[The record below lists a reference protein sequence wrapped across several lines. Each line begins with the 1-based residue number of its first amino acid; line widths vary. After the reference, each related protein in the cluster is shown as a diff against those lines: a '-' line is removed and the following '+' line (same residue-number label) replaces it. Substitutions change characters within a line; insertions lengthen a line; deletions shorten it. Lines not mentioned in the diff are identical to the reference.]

1 MKKQL
6 RSRFLAMMIPLTL
19 LFVFVAQSAY
29 GANPTKKLLTLSFNK
44 TPLATALKAV
54 EKKSGCKVLFTYDEV
69 QSYHVTAT
77 VKKEPLTHAMTAI
90 LKGLPFQYK
99 LNGNFVIVS
108 KNAQAAV
115 QPAQKAAGNKVF
127 GVIVDEEG
135 EPLIGVTVRIKG
147 TGKGTIT
154 NFDGEFSLEDD
165 NRKTP
170 LLFSYIGK
178 EDIEKLPVYG
188 KSMKLVMRDS
198 QVGKKLDEVIVV
210 GYGTMKKR
218 DVTGSISSIS
228 SKEIENKMA
237 TNVYEALQGSTAG
250 VQVVSGSGQPGESS
264 TIKVRGTST
273 FSSEGVSPLYIVD
286 GAPMESIDDINPS
299 DIVSVEVL
307 KDAASAAI
315 YGSRSA
321 NGVIIVTTRGGQE
334 GKPEINVKYYH
345 SWGKLS
351 HKIPQA
357 NRADRL
363 FYDQARRNYFLTYG
377 GGNPDQSMDILQDP
391 YNYFFNVDND
401 YLDMITQVGNKDE
414 VDVSIGGGSK
424 ALKYFVNTAYYNERG
439 IIDNTGYQRFST
451 RVNADYSPSKWLSMG
466 SRMSLSYSKKE
477 GVNEGQLLSSV
488 LSRRPYF
495 NTTYSDGSIVGVFN
509 GQKNPVALINY
520 TTDFTNSYKANFYQY
535 FNFKFNKHLSFR
547 TNINANFYL
556 DKRKKLI
563 PSLITD
569 EWQKSNNGYSYNY
582 LNWNWMNENYFTYT
596 RNWGAHHF
604 TGMAGMSVQKWYY
617 ENENIAGMNASTD
630 YIYTLNAFA
639 ANLDLSATGSV
650 ETRHSLASFYT
661 RITYDYLRRY
671 LLTLNV
677 RRDGSSRFAKN
688 NKWGNF
694 PSASFGWRFSDEKFM
709 KGARKVM
716 TDGKIR
722 VSYGV
727 TGNQSIGN
735 YEYVYSYTPSNIYD
749 GVGGVKPARIGSSDL
764 KWEETR
770 QFDLGLDLN
779 FFNNRLVVTADYYYK
794 YTDGLLA
801 NYQLPKRNWFLLH
814 PQEHW

>member
-115 QPAQKAAGNKVF
+115 LPAQKAAGNKVF

-178 EDIEKLPVYG
+178 EDVEKLPVYG
-188 KSMKLVMRDS
+188 KSMKLVMKDS

-509 GQKNPVALINY
+509 GQKNPVALINN

-569 EWQKSNNGYSYNY
+569 EWQKSNKRLLLQLLELELDERELLY
-582 LNWNWMNENYFTYT
+582 LHT
-596 RNWGAHHF
+596 
-604 TGMAGMSVQKWYY
+604 
-617 ENENIAGMNASTD
+617 
-630 YIYTLNAFA
+630 
-639 ANLDLSATGSV
+639 
-650 ETRHSLASFYT
+650 
-661 RITYDYLRRY
+661 
-671 LLTLNV
+671 
-677 RRDGSSRFAKN
+677 
-688 NKWGNF
+688 
-694 PSASFGWRFSDEKFM
+694 
-709 KGARKVM
+709 
-716 TDGKIR
+716 
-722 VSYGV
+722 
-727 TGNQSIGN
+727 
-735 YEYVYSYTPSNIYD
+735 
-749 GVGGVKPARIGSSDL
+749 
-764 KWEETR
+764 
-770 QFDLGLDLN
+770 
-779 FFNNRLVVTADYYYK
+779 
-794 YTDGLLA
+794 
-801 NYQLPKRNWFLLH
+801 
-814 PQEHW
+814 

>member
-115 QPAQKAAGNKVF
+115 LPAQKAAGNKVF

-188 KSMKLVMRDS
+188 KSMKLVMKDS

-509 GQKNPVALINY
+509 GQKNPVALINN

-688 NKWGNF
+688 NK
-694 PSASFGWRFSDEKFM
+694 
-709 KGARKVM
+709 
-716 TDGKIR
+716 
-722 VSYGV
+722 
-727 TGNQSIGN
+727 
-735 YEYVYSYTPSNIYD
+735 
-749 GVGGVKPARIGSSDL
+749 
-764 KWEETR
+764 
-770 QFDLGLDLN
+770 
-779 FFNNRLVVTADYYYK
+779 
-794 YTDGLLA
+794 
-801 NYQLPKRNWFLLH
+801 
-814 PQEHW
+814 

>member
-115 QPAQKAAGNKVF
+115 LPAQKAAGNKVF

-188 KSMKLVMRDS
+188 KSMKLVMKDS

-509 GQKNPVALINY
+509 GQKNPVALINN

-547 TNINANFYL
+547 TNINANIYL

-617 ENENIAGMNASTD
+617 EISMS
-630 YIYTLNAFA
+630 
-639 ANLDLSATGSV
+639 
-650 ETRHSLASFYT
+650 
-661 RITYDYLRRY
+661 
-671 LLTLNV
+671 
-677 RRDGSSRFAKN
+677 
-688 NKWGNF
+688 
-694 PSASFGWRFSDEKFM
+694 
-709 KGARKVM
+709 
-716 TDGKIR
+716 
-722 VSYGV
+722 
-727 TGNQSIGN
+727 
-735 YEYVYSYTPSNIYD
+735 
-749 GVGGVKPARIGSSDL
+749 
-764 KWEETR
+764 
-770 QFDLGLDLN
+770 
-779 FFNNRLVVTADYYYK
+779 
-794 YTDGLLA
+794 
-801 NYQLPKRNWFLLH
+801 
-814 PQEHW
+814 

>member
-54 EKKSGCKVLFTYDEV
+54 EKESGCKVLFTYDEV
-69 QSYHVTAT
+69 QPYHVTAS

-115 QPAQKAAGNKVF
+115 LPAQKAAGNKVF

-188 KSMKLVMRDS
+188 KSMKLVMKDS

-509 GQKNPVALINY
+509 GQKNPVALINN

-630 YIYTLNAFA
+630 YI
-639 ANLDLSATGSV
+639 
-650 ETRHSLASFYT
+650 
-661 RITYDYLRRY
+661 
-671 LLTLNV
+671 
-677 RRDGSSRFAKN
+677 
-688 NKWGNF
+688 
-694 PSASFGWRFSDEKFM
+694 
-709 KGARKVM
+709 
-716 TDGKIR
+716 
-722 VSYGV
+722 
-727 TGNQSIGN
+727 
-735 YEYVYSYTPSNIYD
+735 
-749 GVGGVKPARIGSSDL
+749 
-764 KWEETR
+764 
-770 QFDLGLDLN
+770 
-779 FFNNRLVVTADYYYK
+779 
-794 YTDGLLA
+794 
-801 NYQLPKRNWFLLH
+801 
-814 PQEHW
+814 

>member
-188 KSMKLVMRDS
+188 KSMKLVMKDS

-509 GQKNPVALINY
+509 GQKNPVALINN

-582 LNWNWMNENYFTYT
+582 LNWNWMNENYFT
-596 RNWGAHHF
+596 
-604 TGMAGMSVQKWYY
+604 
-617 ENENIAGMNASTD
+617 
-630 YIYTLNAFA
+630 
-639 ANLDLSATGSV
+639 
-650 ETRHSLASFYT
+650 
-661 RITYDYLRRY
+661 
-671 LLTLNV
+671 
-677 RRDGSSRFAKN
+677 
-688 NKWGNF
+688 
-694 PSASFGWRFSDEKFM
+694 
-709 KGARKVM
+709 
-716 TDGKIR
+716 
-722 VSYGV
+722 
-727 TGNQSIGN
+727 
-735 YEYVYSYTPSNIYD
+735 
-749 GVGGVKPARIGSSDL
+749 
-764 KWEETR
+764 
-770 QFDLGLDLN
+770 
-779 FFNNRLVVTADYYYK
+779 
-794 YTDGLLA
+794 
-801 NYQLPKRNWFLLH
+801 
-814 PQEHW
+814 

>member
-1 MKKQL
+1 
-6 RSRFLAMMIPLTL
+6 MMIPLTL

-115 QPAQKAAGNKVF
+115 LPAQKAAGNKVF

-178 EDIEKLPVYG
+178 EDVEKLPVYG
-188 KSMKLVMRDS
+188 KSMKLVMKDS

-509 GQKNPVALINY
+509 GQKNPVALINN

-694 PSASFGWRFSDEKFM
+694 PSASFE
-709 KGARKVM
+709 
-716 TDGKIR
+716 
-722 VSYGV
+722 
-727 TGNQSIGN
+727 IGRAH
-735 YEYVYSYTPSNIYD
+735 V
-749 GVGGVKPARIGSSDL
+749 
-764 KWEETR
+764 
-770 QFDLGLDLN
+770 
-779 FFNNRLVVTADYYYK
+779 
-794 YTDGLLA
+794 
-801 NYQLPKRNWFLLH
+801 
-814 PQEHW
+814 

>member
-115 QPAQKAAGNKVF
+115 LPAQKAAGNKVF

-188 KSMKLVMRDS
+188 KSMKLVMKDS

-509 GQKNPVALINY
+509 GQKNPVALINN

-617 ENENIAGMNASTD
+617 E
-630 YIYTLNAFA
+630 TL
-639 ANLDLSATGSV
+639 V
-650 ETRHSLASFYT
+650 
-661 RITYDYLRRY
+661 
-671 LLTLNV
+671 
-677 RRDGSSRFAKN
+677 SR
-688 NKWGNF
+688 
-694 PSASFGWRFSDEKFM
+694 
-709 KGARKVM
+709 
-716 TDGKIR
+716 
-722 VSYGV
+722 
-727 TGNQSIGN
+727 
-735 YEYVYSYTPSNIYD
+735 
-749 GVGGVKPARIGSSDL
+749 
-764 KWEETR
+764 
-770 QFDLGLDLN
+770 
-779 FFNNRLVVTADYYYK
+779 
-794 YTDGLLA
+794 
-801 NYQLPKRNWFLLH
+801 
-814 PQEHW
+814 

>member
-29 GANPTKKLLTLSFNK
+29 GAGPTKKLLTLSFNK

-54 EKKSGCKVLFTYDEV
+54 EKESGCKVLFTYDEV

-99 LNGNFVIVS
+99 LNGKFVVVS

-154 NFDGEFSLEDD
+154 NFDGEFTLEDD

-188 KSMKLVMRDS
+188 QSMKLVMKDS

-401 YLDMITQVGNKDE
+401 YLDMITQVGNKNE

-709 KGARKVM
+709 KAPVR
-716 TDGKIR
+716 
-722 VSYGV
+722 
-727 TGNQSIGN
+727 
-735 YEYVYSYTPSNIYD
+735 
-749 GVGGVKPARIGSSDL
+749 
-764 KWEETR
+764 
-770 QFDLGLDLN
+770 
-779 FFNNRLVVTADYYYK
+779 
-794 YTDGLLA
+794 
-801 NYQLPKRNWFLLH
+801 
-814 PQEHW
+814 

>member
-115 QPAQKAAGNKVF
+115 LPAQKAAGNKVF

-188 KSMKLVMRDS
+188 KSMKLVMKDS

-509 GQKNPVALINY
+509 GQKNPVALINN

-604 TGMAGMSVQKWYY
+604 TGMARY
-617 ENENIAGMNASTD
+617 ERSEMV
-630 YIYTLNAFA
+630 L
-639 ANLDLSATGSV
+639 
-650 ETRHSLASFYT
+650 
-661 RITYDYLRRY
+661 
-671 LLTLNV
+671 
-677 RRDGSSRFAKN
+677 
-688 NKWGNF
+688 
-694 PSASFGWRFSDEKFM
+694 
-709 KGARKVM
+709 
-716 TDGKIR
+716 
-722 VSYGV
+722 
-727 TGNQSIGN
+727 
-735 YEYVYSYTPSNIYD
+735 
-749 GVGGVKPARIGSSDL
+749 
-764 KWEETR
+764 
-770 QFDLGLDLN
+770 
-779 FFNNRLVVTADYYYK
+779 
-794 YTDGLLA
+794 
-801 NYQLPKRNWFLLH
+801 
-814 PQEHW
+814 

>member
-1 MKKQL
+1 
-6 RSRFLAMMIPLTL
+6 MMIPLTL

-115 QPAQKAAGNKVF
+115 LPAQKAAGNKVF

-178 EDIEKLPVYG
+178 EDVEKLPVYG
-188 KSMKLVMRDS
+188 KSMKLVMKDS
-198 QVGKKLDEVIVV
+198 QVGKKLNEVIVV

-509 GQKNPVALINY
+509 GQKNPVALINN

-764 KWEETR
+764 KIGR
-770 QFDLGLDLN
+770 AH
-779 FFNNRLVVTADYYYK
+779 V
-794 YTDGLLA
+794 
-801 NYQLPKRNWFLLH
+801 
-814 PQEHW
+814 

>member
-108 KNAQAAV
+108 KNAQAAA

-135 EPLIGVTVRIKG
+135 EPLIGVTIRIKG

-154 NFDGEFSLEDD
+154 NFDGEFTLEDD

-188 KSMKLVMRDS
+188 QSMKLVMKDS

-401 YLDMITQVGNKDE
+401 YLDMITQVGNKNE

-709 KGARKVM
+709 KAPVR
-716 TDGKIR
+716 
-722 VSYGV
+722 
-727 TGNQSIGN
+727 
-735 YEYVYSYTPSNIYD
+735 
-749 GVGGVKPARIGSSDL
+749 
-764 KWEETR
+764 
-770 QFDLGLDLN
+770 
-779 FFNNRLVVTADYYYK
+779 
-794 YTDGLLA
+794 
-801 NYQLPKRNWFLLH
+801 
-814 PQEHW
+814 

>member
-6 RSRFLAMMIPLTL
+6 RSRLLVMMIPLTL

-29 GANPTKKLLTLSFNK
+29 GADPTKKLLTLSFNK
-44 TPLATALKAV
+44 TPLATALKTV
-54 EKKSGCKVLFTYDEV
+54 EKESGCKVLFTYDEV
-69 QSYHVTAT
+69 QTYHVTAT

-99 LNGNFVIVS
+99 LNGKFVVVS
-108 KNAQAAV
+108 KQAQAA
-115 QPAQKAAGNKVF
+115 QPAKKAAGNKVF

-154 NFDGEFSLEDD
+154 NFDGEFTLEDD

-188 KSMKLVMRDS
+188 QSMKLVMKDS

-351 HKIPQA
+351 HKVPQA

-509 GQKNPVALINY
+509 GQKNPLALINY

-694 PSASFGWRFSDEKFM
+694 PSASFGWRFSDEPFL

-716 TDGKIR
+716 TDGKLR

-749 GVGGVKPARIGSSDL
+749 GVGGVRPARIGSSDL

-794 YTDGLLA
+794 YTDG
-801 NYQLPKRNWFLLH
+801 
-814 PQEHW
+814 

>member
-115 QPAQKAAGNKVF
+115 LPAQKAAGNKVF

-188 KSMKLVMRDS
+188 KSMKLVMKDS

-509 GQKNPVALINY
+509 GQKNPVALINN

-547 TNINANFYL
+547 TNINANIYL

-749 GVGGVKPARIGSSDL
+749 GVGGVKPAVSVLQI
-764 KWEETR
+764 
-770 QFDLGLDLN
+770 
-779 FFNNRLVVTADYYYK
+779 
-794 YTDGLLA
+794 
-801 NYQLPKRNWFLLH
+801 
-814 PQEHW
+814 

>member
-115 QPAQKAAGNKVF
+115 LPAQKAAGNKVF

-188 KSMKLVMRDS
+188 KSMKLVMKDS

-509 GQKNPVALINY
+509 GQKNPVALINN

-630 YIYTLNAFA
+630 YI
-639 ANLDLSATGSV
+639 
-650 ETRHSLASFYT
+650 
-661 RITYDYLRRY
+661 
-671 LLTLNV
+671 
-677 RRDGSSRFAKN
+677 
-688 NKWGNF
+688 
-694 PSASFGWRFSDEKFM
+694 
-709 KGARKVM
+709 
-716 TDGKIR
+716 
-722 VSYGV
+722 
-727 TGNQSIGN
+727 
-735 YEYVYSYTPSNIYD
+735 
-749 GVGGVKPARIGSSDL
+749 
-764 KWEETR
+764 
-770 QFDLGLDLN
+770 
-779 FFNNRLVVTADYYYK
+779 
-794 YTDGLLA
+794 
-801 NYQLPKRNWFLLH
+801 
-814 PQEHW
+814 

>member
-115 QPAQKAAGNKVF
+115 LPAQKAAGNKVF

-188 KSMKLVMRDS
+188 KSMKLVMKGS

-639 ANLDLSATGSV
+639 ANLDFLQQAVWKLATLWLLSTHV
-650 ETRHSLASFYT
+650 SLT
-661 RITYDYLRRY
+661 T
-671 LLTLNV
+671 TC
-677 RRDGSSRFAKN
+677 
-688 NKWGNF
+688 
-694 PSASFGWRFSDEKFM
+694 
-709 KGARKVM
+709 
-716 TDGKIR
+716 
-722 VSYGV
+722 
-727 TGNQSIGN
+727 
-735 YEYVYSYTPSNIYD
+735 
-749 GVGGVKPARIGSSDL
+749 
-764 KWEETR
+764 
-770 QFDLGLDLN
+770 
-779 FFNNRLVVTADYYYK
+779 VVIC
-794 YTDGLLA
+794 
-801 NYQLPKRNWFLLH
+801 
-814 PQEHW
+814 

>member
-135 EPLIGVTVRIKG
+135 EPLIGVTIRIKG

-188 KSMKLVMRDS
+188 QSMKLVMKDS

-264 TIKVRGTST
+264 TVKVRGTST

-582 LNWNWMNENYFTYT
+582 LN
-596 RNWGAHHF
+596 
-604 TGMAGMSVQKWYY
+604 
-617 ENENIAGMNASTD
+617 
-630 YIYTLNAFA
+630 
-639 ANLDLSATGSV
+639 
-650 ETRHSLASFYT
+650 
-661 RITYDYLRRY
+661 
-671 LLTLNV
+671 
-677 RRDGSSRFAKN
+677 
-688 NKWGNF
+688 
-694 PSASFGWRFSDEKFM
+694 
-709 KGARKVM
+709 
-716 TDGKIR
+716 
-722 VSYGV
+722 
-727 TGNQSIGN
+727 
-735 YEYVYSYTPSNIYD
+735 
-749 GVGGVKPARIGSSDL
+749 
-764 KWEETR
+764 
-770 QFDLGLDLN
+770 
-779 FFNNRLVVTADYYYK
+779 
-794 YTDGLLA
+794 
-801 NYQLPKRNWFLLH
+801 
-814 PQEHW
+814 

>member
-1 MKKQL
+1 
-6 RSRFLAMMIPLTL
+6 MMIPLTL

-54 EKKSGCKVLFTYDEV
+54 EKESGCKVLFTYDEV
-69 QSYHVTAT
+69 QPYHVTASI
-77 VKKEPLTHAMTAI
+77 KKEPLTHAMTAI

-115 QPAQKAAGNKVF
+115 LPAQKAAGNKVF

-188 KSMKLVMRDS
+188 KSMKLVMKDS

-509 GQKNPVALINY
+509 GQKNPVALINN

-596 RNWGAHHF
+596 TCWRN
-604 TGMAGMSVQKWYY
+604 
-617 ENENIAGMNASTD
+617 
-630 YIYTLNAFA
+630 
-639 ANLDLSATGSV
+639 
-650 ETRHSLASFYT
+650 
-661 RITYDYLRRY
+661 
-671 LLTLNV
+671 
-677 RRDGSSRFAKN
+677 
-688 NKWGNF
+688 
-694 PSASFGWRFSDEKFM
+694 
-709 KGARKVM
+709 
-716 TDGKIR
+716 
-722 VSYGV
+722 
-727 TGNQSIGN
+727 
-735 YEYVYSYTPSNIYD
+735 
-749 GVGGVKPARIGSSDL
+749 
-764 KWEETR
+764 
-770 QFDLGLDLN
+770 
-779 FFNNRLVVTADYYYK
+779 
-794 YTDGLLA
+794 
-801 NYQLPKRNWFLLH
+801 
-814 PQEHW
+814 

>member
-115 QPAQKAAGNKVF
+115 LPAQKAAGNKVF

-188 KSMKLVMRDS
+188 KSMKLVMKDS

-650 ETRHSLASFYT
+650 ETRHS
-661 RITYDYLRRY
+661 
-671 LLTLNV
+671 
-677 RRDGSSRFAKN
+677 
-688 NKWGNF
+688 
-694 PSASFGWRFSDEKFM
+694 
-709 KGARKVM
+709 
-716 TDGKIR
+716 
-722 VSYGV
+722 
-727 TGNQSIGN
+727 
-735 YEYVYSYTPSNIYD
+735 
-749 GVGGVKPARIGSSDL
+749 
-764 KWEETR
+764 
-770 QFDLGLDLN
+770 
-779 FFNNRLVVTADYYYK
+779 
-794 YTDGLLA
+794 
-801 NYQLPKRNWFLLH
+801 
-814 PQEHW
+814 

>member
-1 MKKQL
+1 
-6 RSRFLAMMIPLTL
+6 MMIPLTL

-188 KSMKLVMRDS
+188 QSMKLVMKDS

-264 TIKVRGTST
+264 TVKVRGTST

-520 TTDFTNSYKANFYQY
+520 TTDFTNSYKANFYQ
-535 FNFKFNKHLSFR
+535 
-547 TNINANFYL
+547 
-556 DKRKKLI
+556 
-563 PSLITD
+563 
-569 EWQKSNNGYSYNY
+569 
-582 LNWNWMNENYFTYT
+582 
-596 RNWGAHHF
+596 
-604 TGMAGMSVQKWYY
+604 
-617 ENENIAGMNASTD
+617 
-630 YIYTLNAFA
+630 
-639 ANLDLSATGSV
+639 
-650 ETRHSLASFYT
+650 
-661 RITYDYLRRY
+661 
-671 LLTLNV
+671 
-677 RRDGSSRFAKN
+677 
-688 NKWGNF
+688 
-694 PSASFGWRFSDEKFM
+694 
-709 KGARKVM
+709 
-716 TDGKIR
+716 
-722 VSYGV
+722 
-727 TGNQSIGN
+727 
-735 YEYVYSYTPSNIYD
+735 
-749 GVGGVKPARIGSSDL
+749 
-764 KWEETR
+764 
-770 QFDLGLDLN
+770 
-779 FFNNRLVVTADYYYK
+779 
-794 YTDGLLA
+794 
-801 NYQLPKRNWFLLH
+801 
-814 PQEHW
+814 

>member
-69 QSYHVTAT
+69 QPYHVTAT

-188 KSMKLVMRDS
+188 KSMKLVMKDS

-509 GQKNPVALINY
+509 GQKNPVALINN

-547 TNINANFYL
+547 TNINTNFYL

-604 TGMAGMSVQKWYY
+604 TGMAGMSVQNGIMK
-617 ENENIAGMNASTD
+617 M
-630 YIYTLNAFA
+630 
-639 ANLDLSATGSV
+639 
-650 ETRHSLASFYT
+650 
-661 RITYDYLRRY
+661 RI
-671 LLTLNV
+671 LLV
-677 RRDGSSRFAKN
+677 
-688 NKWGNF
+688 
-694 PSASFGWRFSDEKFM
+694 
-709 KGARKVM
+709 
-716 TDGKIR
+716 
-722 VSYGV
+722 
-727 TGNQSIGN
+727 
-735 YEYVYSYTPSNIYD
+735 
-749 GVGGVKPARIGSSDL
+749 
-764 KWEETR
+764 
-770 QFDLGLDLN
+770 
-779 FFNNRLVVTADYYYK
+779 
-794 YTDGLLA
+794 
-801 NYQLPKRNWFLLH
+801 
-814 PQEHW
+814 

>member
-188 KSMKLVMRDS
+188 KSMKLVMKDS

-749 GVGGVKPARIGSSDL
+749 GVGGVKPARIGS
-764 KWEETR
+764 
-770 QFDLGLDLN
+770 
-779 FFNNRLVVTADYYYK
+779 
-794 YTDGLLA
+794 
-801 NYQLPKRNWFLLH
+801 
-814 PQEHW
+814 